1 MFPLHDTLIMI
12 SSIKYIES
20 CETLDGEPGSC
31 IYFIDGSHKVFDIKL
46 NLLSQLIRKFM

>member
-1 MFPLHDTLIMI
+1 MFPLHDTLIII

-20 CETLDGEPGSC
+20 CETLDGKPGSC

-46 NLLSQLIRKFM
+46 GLLSQLIRKFM